1 MWEILFILRLIME
14 IKKVTYKEVHQEFA
28 EIKPDLLDEFATYYG
43 CFIKEELVGIV
54 SYVEHPSVVYLC
66 HAFVKEEYRERGI
79 YKLLWNYRDSKLK
92 DSPKTIYAH
101 CNVDSLKYFINN
113 GYSIEKALFKVI
125 KK

>member
-1 MWEILFILRLIME
+1 ME
-14 IKKVTYKEVHQEFA
+14 IKKVTYKEVHQEFS

-54 SYVEHPSVVYLC
+54 SYVEHPSVIYLC

-79 YKLLWNYRDSKLK
+79 YKLLWNYRDSKIK
-92 DSPKTIYAH
+92 DSSKTIYAH

-113 GYSIEKALFKVI
+113 GYSIEKALFKVV

>member
-113 GYSIEKALFKVI
+113 GYSIEKALFKVV
-125 KK
+125 KN

>member
-1 MWEILFILRLIME
+1 ME
-14 IKKVTYKEVHQEFA
+14 IKKVTYKEVYQEFS

-54 SYVEHPSVVYLC
+54 SYVEHPSVIYLC
-66 HAFVKEEYRERGI
+66 HTFVKEEYRERGI
-79 YKLLWNYRDSKLK
+79 YKLLWNYRDSKIK
-92 DSPKTIYAH
+92 DSSKTIYAH

-113 GYSIEKALFKVI
+113 GYSIEKALFKVV